1 MLKSEYINPQ
11 IENNFKYH
19 ALKDGQAEKYEAIRA
34 KAKELAYLIDEVC
47 PNSREKSI
55 AVTSLEDSVMWANA
69 SIARN

>member
-1 MLKSEYINPQ
+1 MPLTNPT

-19 ALKDGQAEKYEAIRA
+19 SPKEGQPEKYEAIRE

-55 AVTSLEDSVMWANA
+55 AMTELETAVMWANA